1 MVSSGR
7 LKWEMSQTTAQA
19 AAYGRASDTEG
30 RVVLA
35 TNADYYNMQ
44 TGAPTGYLIM
54 EGNLV
59 KTGNEPFFAILKDGS
74 AVIRKAGSDTS
85 DVVEAVS
92 GPYMLV
98 ENGQIVPGLDQGDRM
113 PRNSVGI
120 RADGSVVFFEADG
133 RQEPMSIGMS
143 MYEVAS
149 FLKDAGCV
157 TAIYLDGGGSATVA
171 ALL

>member
-1 MVSSGR
+1 M
-7 LKWEMSQTTAQA
+7 
-19 AAYGRASDTEG
+19 
-30 RVVLA
+30 
-35 TNADYYNMQ
+35 
-44 TGAPTGYLIM
+44 
-54 EGNLV
+54 
-59 KTGNEPFFAILKDGS
+59 
-74 AVIRKAGSDTS
+74 
-85 DVVEAVS
+85 VEAVS

-171 ALL
+171 ARYEGTDELLVRNSPSDGLERTVSDALLVVSTARFDGDFDHASVSPQNELYTPAARWPSRPWALTPQAARPTCLKAA

>member
-1 MVSSGR
+1 
-7 LKWEMSQTTAQA
+7 
-19 AAYGRASDTEG
+19 
-30 RVVLA
+30 
-35 TNADYYNMQ
+35 MQ

-59 KTGNEPFFAILKDGS
+59 KTGAEPFFAILKDGS
-74 AVIRKAGSDTS
+74 AVIRPAGSDTS

-157 TAIYLDGGGSATVA
+157 TAIYLDGRRLRHRGRP
-171 ALL
+171 L